1 MAELNGRPVER
12 AQLQALALT
21 NYGHFTTMRV
31 EDGGV
36 RGLSLHLDR
45 LRTDCRALFDAEIDV
60 DRVRACAR
68 RALAG
73 ASPAVVRVTVFDP
86 ELQLGDPGADAHP
99 NILVTTRA
107 ATSAAP
113 PPLSLGSARYVRE
126 MPEVKHVGL
135 FGPLRHRRAAQRA
148 GFDDALF
155 VDAAGRICEAA
166 TSNLGFVDG
175 DRVLWP
181 SGQQLP
187 GVTQRLLDQLPGQ
200 ETTTAELALPAAA
213 RAEAVFATNAAVGV
227 RPVRAID
234 DHRWPEQH
242 PVLDRL
248 QEQYAAIEPERL

>member
-36 RGLSLHLDR
+36 RGLSLHLHR

-60 DRVRACAR
+60 DRVRAYAR

-73 ASPAVVRVTVFDP
+73 ASPAVVRITVFDP
-86 ELQLGDPGADAHP
+86 ELQLANPGADAQP
-99 NILVTTRA
+99 NVLVTVRPA
-107 ATSAAP
+107 ASGPP
-113 PPLSLGSARYVRE
+113 PPLTLRSAHYGRE
-126 MPEVKHVGL
+126 LPEIKHVGL
-135 FGPLRHRRAAQRA
+135 FGPLLHRRAAQRA

-155 VDAAGRICEAA
+155 VDAHGRISEVA
-166 TSNLGFVDG
+166 TSNIGFVDG
-175 DRVLWP
+175 QRVVWP
-181 SGQQLP
+181 SGEQLP
-187 GVTQRLLDQLPGQ
+187 GVTQRLIDQLPDQ
-200 ETTTAELALPAAA
+200 ETTTAALTVPEAA
-213 RAEAVFATNAAVGV
+213 RTEAAFATNAAVGV

-234 DHRWPEQH
+234 DHRWPDQH

-248 QEQYAAIEPERL
+248 QQQYTAIEPERL